1 MGNPIYPGAAW
12 NPGANAGY
20 KAGRT
25 SMVDCVCHYTVGT
38 DSTGIGLNG
47 YFNFLVSRDGRVQQ
61 FAEAD
66 ALTWHVG
73 EDNAAGP
80 GIEVEYL
87 PGQDDT
93 VFTPQARTSCAS
105 LVKWLSSEWGIPLV
119 YHDGLHDITP
129 GSFAGFVSHKS
140 IIQSEEHQDF
150 WPQADWDQM
159 VGTTPPVPSD
169 LLLEDPLIETTVLP
183 DGTVLAFVVGTDNG
197 VYSCTR
203 DPKTKVWGG
212 WSAVG
217 NPPAIVRK

>member
-1 MGNPIYPGAAW
+1 MGQPLYPGAVW
-12 NPGANAGY
+12 NPGVNAGY
-20 KAGRT
+20 KAGHT
-25 SMVDCVCHYTVGT
+25 TMTDCVAHYTVGT

-47 YFNFLVSRDGRVQQ
+47 YFHWLVSRDGRVQQ

-93 VFTPQARTSCAS
+93 VFTDAARQACGA
-105 LVKWLSSEWGIPLV
+105 LVRWLSAEWGIPLQ
-119 YHDGLHDITP
+119 YHDGEHDTQP

-150 WPQADWDQM
+150 WPQADWDLM
-159 VGTTPPVPSD
+159 VGVPPVPPTD
-169 LLLEDPLIETTVLP
+169 NLLEDPLVTTQLLP
-183 DGTVLAFVVGTDNG
+183 DGSVLVFCVGTDNG

-203 DPKTKVWGG
+203 DKNGHWGG

-217 NPPAIVRK
+217 SPPAIVRK